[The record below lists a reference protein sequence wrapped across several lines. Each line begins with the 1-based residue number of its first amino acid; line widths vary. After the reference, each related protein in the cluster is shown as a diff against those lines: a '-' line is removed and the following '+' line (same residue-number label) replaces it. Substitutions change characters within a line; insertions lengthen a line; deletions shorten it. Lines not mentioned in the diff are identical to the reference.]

1 MVILLIRAS
10 QKLTLQQNRL
20 RRNWVPE
27 QLSGLLTHAT
37 GSHPGFSDLWRSPPV
52 LSSTLVTFG
61 CVVFLIVQAS
71 SFFIH
76 SPFLTQSIRLP
87 LVTYLSLLWLMGH
100 YAMAAVTRC
109 FPCNPYLG
117 KQKISPRGGKHSK
130 HVPLLTYL
138 AWLQPVIYNLRL
150 IFKHVKN

>member
-1 MVILLIRAS
+1 MVILLTRAS
-10 QKLTLQQNRL
+10 QKLTSQQNRL

-37 GSHPGFSDLWRSPPV
+37 GSHPGFSDLWKSPPV

-87 LVTYLSLLWLMGH
+87 LVTYPSLFSTFVTYGTLCYGSGHQMLSTQPLPRE
-100 YAMAAVTRC
+100 AESFPKRC
-109 FPCNPYLG
+109 HAF
-117 KQKISPRGGKHSK
+117 
-130 HVPLLTYL
+130 
-138 AWLQPVIYNLRL
+138 
-150 IFKHVKN
+150 

>member
-1 MVILLIRAS
+1 MTRAS
-10 QKLTLQQNRL
+10 QKLTSQQNRL

-76 SPFLTQSIRLP
+76 SPFLTQSIKLP
-87 LVTYLSLLWLMGH
+87 LVTYPSLFSTFVTYGTLCYGSGHQMLSMQPLPRE
-100 YAMAAVTRC
+100 AED
-109 FPCNPYLG
+109 FP
-117 KQKISPRGGKHSK
+117 KRWQ
-130 HVPLLTYL
+130 
-138 AWLQPVIYNLRL
+138 A
-150 IFKHVKN
+150 F